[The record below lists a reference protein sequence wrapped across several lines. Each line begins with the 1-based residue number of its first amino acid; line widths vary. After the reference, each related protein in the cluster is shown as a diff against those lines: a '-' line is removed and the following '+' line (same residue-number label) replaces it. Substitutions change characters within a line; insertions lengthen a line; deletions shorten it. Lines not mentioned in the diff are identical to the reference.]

1 MLPPSRIT
9 SIVHCIPVLVQEESA
24 LVHRQ
29 LIEDKLRVKR
39 ILALGG
45 LSTHGVIVTR
55 REGHGRRHAG
65 LSHRRACYGNPA
77 RLGFDPTVVAKG
89 ETGDRPPTDE
99 VLDAWCEACGLDR
112 ELFGRWAASAR
123 RTDGPIPSWLE
134 GWLEAERAALVVP
147 DPRE

>member
-1 MLPPSRIT
+1 MKSPPKQDTAQLLPPSRIT

-55 REGHGRRHAG
+55 RKGMADGTPGSATGEPATGILQGWG
-65 LSHRRACYGNPA
+65 LTRQS
-77 RLGFDPTVVAKG
+77 
-89 ETGDRPPTDE
+89 
-99 VLDAWCEACGLDR
+99 
-112 ELFGRWAASAR
+112 
-123 RTDGPIPSWLE
+123 
-134 GWLEAERAALVVP
+134 
-147 DPRE
+147 

>member
-1 MLPPSRIT
+1 MKSPPKQDTAQLLPPSRIT
-9 SIVHCIPVLVQEESA
+9 GIVHSIPVLVQEESA

-77 RLGFDPTVVAKG
+77 RRSQRRAWPAARPVPPGRDPAQRTTRSRVRARG
-89 ETGDRPPTDE
+89 GSR
-99 VLDAWCEACGLDR
+99 A
-112 ELFGRWAASAR
+112 AR
-123 RTDGPIPSWLE
+123 RSSAPPGDVLAVLLLAFAGRL
-134 GWLEAERAALVVP
+134 
-147 DPRE
+147 

>member
-1 MLPPSRIT
+1 MTSPPKQNATQLLPPSRIT
-9 SIVHCIPVLVQEESA
+9 GIVHCIPVLVQEESA

-65 LSHRRACYGNPA
+65 LS
-77 RLGFDPTVVAKG
+77 
-89 ETGDRPPTDE
+89 
-99 VLDAWCEACGLDR
+99 
-112 ELFGRWAASAR
+112 GR
-123 RTDGPIPSWLE
+123 
-134 GWLEAERAALVVP
+134 
-147 DPRE
+147 